1 MNDYMSY
8 YESAA
13 DIEITYRRAMKE
25 LDNHGIPENE
35 KELFLEELGRK
46 EIYQAQ
52 DVLEWLGY

>member
-1 MNDYMSY
+1 MTY

-13 DIEITYRRAMKE
+13 DTEITYRRAMQE

-35 KELFLEELGRK
+35 RKLFIKEFGRK
-46 EIYQAQ
+46 NTYQAQ